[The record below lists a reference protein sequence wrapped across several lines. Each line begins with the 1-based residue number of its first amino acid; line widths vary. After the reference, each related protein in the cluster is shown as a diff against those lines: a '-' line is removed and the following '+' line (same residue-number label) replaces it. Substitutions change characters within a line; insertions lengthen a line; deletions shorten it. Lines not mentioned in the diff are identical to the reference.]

1 MIFFKPQAK
10 KNVKMSKHNLRSS
23 GSNELNHTA
32 ILVVIYLLVS
42 NNYLNSKMKIVDMEK
57 KWNVDKGGKY
67 LKT

>member
-1 MIFFKPQAK
+1 
-10 KNVKMSKHNLRSS
+10 MSKHNLRSS